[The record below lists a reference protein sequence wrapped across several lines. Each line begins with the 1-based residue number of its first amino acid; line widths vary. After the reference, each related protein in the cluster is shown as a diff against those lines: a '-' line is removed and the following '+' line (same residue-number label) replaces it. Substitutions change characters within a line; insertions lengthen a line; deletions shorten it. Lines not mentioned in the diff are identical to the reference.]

1 MRMEQHILLVQTS
14 SLNLLIQSIEDQ
26 DTVHVL
32 VHDCFVFVVSALKIV
47 ILLSETD
54 VLLQQ
59 CVTKVVK
66 LHFKGLSQL
75 ILGSFDFR

>member
-1 MRMEQHILLVQTS
+1 MQTS
-14 SLNLLIQSIEDQ
+14 SLNLLIQSTEDQ

-32 VHDCFVFVVSALKIV
+32 VHDCFFFVSALKIV

-59 CVTKVVK
+59 CVTKVVN